1 MKGVIK
7 MSLTKRETEFC
18 RYYTACRH
26 TREAAARAGF
36 AFPERSGMRLMA
48 RDAIRQEIERL
59 SQQERGTASAIDGL
73 KRIAFGSVTDAV
85 RLVLSPEPSELES
98 LDLFMVSEIKRTDKG
113 GMEIKFF
120 DRIKALQTLLEAG
133 EEGGDSDTSQFVDAI
148 YKGASAINGAAWS
161 ENDDF

>member
-1 MKGVIK
+1 
-7 MSLTKRETEFC
+7 
-18 RYYTACRH
+18 
-26 TREAAARAGF
+26 
-36 AFPERSGMRLMA
+36 MA